1 MRLAVISDIHGNLDA
16 LTAVLTDIDAGR
28 LDAVICLGDC
38 IGYGA
43 EPERVIQTLR
53 QRGIPS
59 TRGNHELAVLEPERL
74 EWFNPL
80 ARKSLVRTAEMLSGE
95 ALQIIAEFPAVL
107 TSHDCRFVHGFP
119 PDSVTTYHFEI
130 ASGEKRRII
139 KSMTEKI
146 CFIGHTHDLTLITY
160 DGRTLTNTSLGPGRV
175 DLLPNQQAVVCVGSV
190 GQPRDGDENAKY
202 IIWDADT
209 ASLEVRYIRYDI
221 GAAAEKIIAAGLP
234 RVHADRLWCR

>member
-1 MRLAVISDIHGNLDA
+1 MRLAVLSDIHGNWDA
-16 LTAVLTDIDAGR
+16 LTAVLADIDAGR
-28 LDAVICLGDC
+28 PDAVFCLGDC

-43 EPERVIQTLR
+43 EPERVIRVLR

-59 TRGNHELAVLEPERL
+59 TRGNHEQAVLEPDRL
-74 EWFNPL
+74 EWFNLL

-95 ALQIIAEFPAVL
+95 ALQLIAEFPAVL
-107 TSHDCRFVHGFP
+107 TSHGCRFVHGFP
-119 PDSVTTYHFEI
+119 LDSVTTYHFEVP
-130 ASGEKRRII
+130 SGERRRII

-160 DGRTLTNTSLGPGRV
+160 DGRMLTNTSLGPGRV
-175 DLLPNQQAVVCVGSV
+175 DLLPNQQAIVCVGSV

-209 ASLEVRYIRYDI
+209 ETLEVRFIGYDI

-234 RVHADRLWCR
+234 RAHADRLWCR

>member
-1 MRLAVISDIHGNLDA
+1 MRLAVISDIHGNWDA
-16 LTAVLTDIDAGR
+16 LTAVLSDIDAGR
-28 LDAVICLGDC
+28 PDAVVCLGDC

-59 TRGNHELAVLEPERL
+59 TRGNHEQAVLEPDRL
-74 EWFNPL
+74 EWFNLL

-95 ALQIIAEFPAVL
+95 ALQFIAEFPAVL
-107 TSHDCRFVHGFP
+107 TSHGCRFVHGFP
-119 PDSVTTYHFEI
+119 PDSVTTYHFEVP
-130 ASGEKRRII
+130 SGERRRII

-160 DGRTLTNTSLGPGRV
+160 DGRILANTSLGPGRV
-175 DLLPNQQAVVCVGSV
+175 DLLPNQQAIVCVGSV

-202 IIWDADT
+202 IIWDADAAT
-209 ASLEVRYIRYDI
+209 LEVRYISYDI

-234 RVHADRLWCR
+234 RAHADRLWCR